1 MMQQQDLRELS
12 EFSSQEAPVLS
23 LYLNLGRHGRSMEE
37 HKLLLR
43 KLLTEGVEQGAAAA
57 DVERIERF
65 FEHEYDRQGKSVVC
79 FSCQAPKFW
88 RSYALLVPVQ
98 NAVFVGRRP
107 LVKPLM
113 DVWDNYDRF
122 GVIMVD
128 REGARVFVY
137 HLGALEDTAGL
148 MGEEVKRHKQGGW
161 AAQKLQRYE
170 DQEARHNLKDAAEW
184 AHNYL
189 TQQKVTRVVLSGS
202 DGNIAEF
209 REQLPRALQDKVIG
223 QISLDMSSTPSEA
236 WDRAFEVAQQA
247 QIQAETDLLAQV
259 ITAAH
264 KGGPGATGLADTLAA
279 LQQGRIYQLLVDPT
293 LHQPGQQ
300 CTNCHA
306 VLIETVE
313 ACPYCQGTLAPSADV
328 VNLAVHQAVDL
339 GLKVS
344 VLEANPQL
352 TDVGGIAAVLRY

>member
-1 MMQQQDLRELS
+1 
-12 EFSSQEAPVLS
+12 
-23 LYLNLGRHGRSMEE
+23 
-37 HKLLLR
+37 
-43 KLLTEGVEQGAAAA
+43 
-57 DVERIERF
+57 
-65 FEHEYDRQGKSVVC
+65 
-79 FSCQAPKFW
+79 
-88 RSYALLVPVQ
+88 
-98 NAVFVGRRP
+98 
-107 LVKPLM
+107 
-113 DVWDNYDRF
+113 
-122 GVIMVD
+122 
-128 REGARVFVY
+128 
-137 HLGALEDTAGL
+137 

-170 DQEARHNLKDAAEW
+170 DQEARHNLKEAAEW

-189 TQQKVTRVVLSGS
+189 AQQKVTRVVLSGS

-223 QISLDMSSTPSEA
+223 QISLDMSSTPSDA

-247 QIQAETDLLAQV
+247 QVQAEADLLAQV

-264 KGGPGATGLADTLAA
+264 KGGQARQGSRTRWP

-306 VLIETVE
+306 GLDRNGR